1 MQRRNMV
8 LDAMVETG
16 KITKEEAIEAKAEPL
31 KLAPMNIDAG
41 EAPYFVDLVRD
52 RLVQHLGDTDFNHQG
67 LRIYTSLDPDL
78 QREATR
84 SGDGR
89 HEGGRRAGRKT
100 ACAARESRR

>member
-16 KITKEEAIEAKAEPL
+16 KITKQEAIVAKAEPL
-31 KLAPMNIDAG
+31 NLTPINIDAG

-52 RLVQHLGDTDFNHQG
+52 RLVQHLGDADFNHEG

-78 QREATR
+78 QQVATEAVP
-84 SGDGR
+84 
-89 HEGGRRAGRKT
+89 RA
-100 ACAARESRR
+100 